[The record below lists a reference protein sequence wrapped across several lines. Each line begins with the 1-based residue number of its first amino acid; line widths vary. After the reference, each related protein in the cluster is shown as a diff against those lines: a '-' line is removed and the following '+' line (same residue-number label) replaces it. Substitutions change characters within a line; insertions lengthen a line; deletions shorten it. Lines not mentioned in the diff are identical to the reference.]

1 LPEPDRELRLHPRR
15 LSVRP
20 RWGAPALAV
29 AALISAF
36 TKPAAAKPQWNAGLE
51 TGVCGG
57 VSSLDFENAGWC
69 NALHADLLFLRERGR
84 HVGLGPSLR
93 LGSARFEDLR
103 LDAGLSVLLPVFE
116 WFPLVL
122 EAGPHLRNLDQ
133 PGVFASVFFGLRS
146 FNDYGHYEMAAGLV
160 VTAERSFTTGTPSA
174 LWITARIDGSW
185 LALPFV
191 LGYNALR

>member
-1 LPEPDRELRLHPRR
+1 
-15 LSVRP
+15 VRP
-20 RWGAPALAV
+20 RWGAPALAA

-57 VSSLDFENAGWC
+57 VSSLDFEKPGWC

-146 FNDYGHYEMAAGLV
+146 FNDYGNYEMAAGLV